1 WTWNYLKKT
10 RFITQKRE
18 TGGNKFDGA
27 LQDTNGESWWK
38 ETTVPPTRK
47 KEKRGGLLNLNKD
60 RPSEPKRNRFKEVER
75 TSREIRRGKEEQKVK
90 KGREKKAL
98 SGRKQ
103 PDPVPAGSTRREE
116 RAHRGRVPQDTV
128 CPLIT
133 AFNTISAIVS
143 DAASAGEHINI
154 TYQARR
160 CPFRAK

>member
-1 WTWNYLKKT
+1 MVKGNNGAPPPPPSP
-10 RFITQKRE
+10 RE
-18 TGGNKFDGA
+18 HRD
-27 LQDTNGESWWK
+27 
-38 ETTVPPTRK
+38 
-47 KEKRGGLLNLNKD
+47 LLNLNKD
-60 RPSEPKRNRFKEVER
+60 RPSELKRNCFKEVER
-75 TSREIRRGKEEQKVK
+75 TSREIRRGKGEQGAK
-90 KGREKKAL
+90 KGREKAL

-143 DAASAGEHINI
+143 DAASAREHINI

-160 CPFRAK
+160 CLFRAK